1 LKFGDVVTAVAVLAV
16 IMILI
21 HFPLTMA
28 LVPALGYYWGINVS
42 AIVSIL
48 LSALIGGYVFAGKI
62 WEESR
67 IEAIAKITVLAALL
81 MAFSVVMETAA
92 ATADWTAWVKQEYT
106 GTAPSSAF
114 EWYAVEGMVLG
125 SRVFLNVVIVLVLGF
140 VGLYVGSMFKRPAK
154 T

>member
-16 IMILI
+16 IMILV
-21 HFPLTMA
+21 HFPLMIV

-48 LSALIGGYVFAGKI
+48 LSALIGGYIFAGKI

-92 ATADWTAWVKQEYT
+92 TADWTAWVKKEYT
-106 GTAPSSAF
+106 GTPPSSAF
-114 EWYAVEGMVLG
+114 EWYAVEGMFLA
-125 SRVFLNVVIVLVLGF
+125 SQVFLNVVIVLVLGF

-154 T
+154 S